1 MTSILV
7 HGSGHKATSWNETIS
22 YMKSDKEVLCPDL
35 SSMLNGKEASYAN
48 LYTSLAEYCN
58 KTDGQINLC
67 GLSLG
72 GVLTLNYALDFPD
85 KVNRLVLIGTPHKM
99 TGWRSSVVQS
109 IICRFMPKSFFEKM
123 AFNKKDMFI
132 FGNSIK
138 KLDFSDKVQNVECP
152 TLIICGKKDSAFIKS
167 AYYFAENIKNAK
179 LIILEN
185 VGHVVNEENP
195 KALANELNKY
205 YSEND

>member
-1 MTSILV
+1 MTYILV
-7 HGSGHKATSWNETIS
+7 HGSGHKATSGNDTIS

-35 SSMLNGKEASYAN
+35 SSILNGKEANYAN
-48 LYTSLAEYCN
+48 LYASLAEYCN

-85 KVNRLVLIGTPHKM
+85 KVNTLVLIGTPHKM
-99 TGWRSSVVQS
+99 TGVWFAIQS
-109 IICRFMPKSFFEKM
+109 ILCRFMPKSFFEKM
-123 AFNKKDMFI
+123 AFNKKDMLI

-138 KLDFSDKVQNVECP
+138 KLDFSDRVQNIECP